1 MLDKLI
7 QPVSHIVDKLVS
19 DKDLKI
25 KLSHEI
31 EKEIISLNR
40 TQLEVNK
47 VEAKHNNIFVAGW
60 RPFIG
65 WICGLSI
72 AYHFILEP
80 VIQYILIINNINF
93 DTPEFDFSQLSTIV
107 MAMLGM
113 STLRTYEK
121 TKQQ

>member
-7 QPVSHIVDKLVS
+7 EPVSHIVDKLVS

-40 TQLEVNK
+40 SQLEVNK

>member
-7 QPVSHIVDKLVS
+7 EPVSHIVDKFVS

-40 TQLEVNK
+40 AQLEVNK

-80 VIQYILIINNINF
+80 IIQYILIINNINF